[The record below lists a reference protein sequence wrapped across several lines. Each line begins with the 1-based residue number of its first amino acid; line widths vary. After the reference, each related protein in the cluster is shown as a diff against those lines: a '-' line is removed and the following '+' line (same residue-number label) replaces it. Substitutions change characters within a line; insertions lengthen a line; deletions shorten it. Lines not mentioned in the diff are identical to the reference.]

1 MSINNL
7 PDIPGPVWGYYNQP
21 PSSVFTAYLTVYP
34 EMQLKGLATL

>member
-1 MSINNL
+1 MYINNL
-7 PDIPGPVWGYYNQP
+7 PDIPGPVWGLLHPP